1 MATMGNPGGSKEKAS
16 FERAE
21 PGTIRNLKKLAESP
35 NKMDRKA
42 AEAGMKRHD

>member
-21 PGTIRNLKKLAESP
+21 PGAIKNLKKLAESP

-42 AEAGMKRHD
+42 AEAGMKRH